1 MHHILSCY
9 GIIGAM
15 DTEIQMIREAAGMNG
30 DAVLEEPTPP
40 APPAPAVP
48 VPVERAS
55 TWCWQSAAS
64 AR

>member
-1 MHHILSCY
+1 MNHIVSCY

-15 DTEIQMIREAAGMNG
+15 DTEIQMIRDKMDFCRTNSLYGLNSIR
-30 DAVLEEPTPP
+30 EESG
-40 APPAPAVP
+40 
-48 VPVERAS
+48 AS